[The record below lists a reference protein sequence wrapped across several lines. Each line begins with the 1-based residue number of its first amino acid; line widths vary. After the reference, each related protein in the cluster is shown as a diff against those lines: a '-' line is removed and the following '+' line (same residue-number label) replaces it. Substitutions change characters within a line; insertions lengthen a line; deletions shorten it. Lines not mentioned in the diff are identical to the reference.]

1 MLKIKHQISLV
12 DIQFLSVYLFNGP
25 LNKFLDVFVW
35 AQNSNIPSELRKE
48 VPPYRDPPGPQR
60 VLPPY
65 RDPPPPPGADNN
77 KMKPKRSLLKVTFS
91 FVSK

>member
-1 MLKIKHQISLV
+1 MLKSKHQMSLV
-12 DIQFLSVYLFNGP
+12 DIQFSSVYLFNDP
-25 LNKFLDVFVW
+25 LNKCLDVFVW
-35 AQNSNIPSELRKE
+35 AQNSNIPSDLRKE

-77 KMKPKRSLLKVTFS
+77 KMKPKRSLLKV
-91 FVSK
+91 